1 MEVVRKHQQFKLSHE
16 YNALIKRIYPEP
28 SLRTPFG
35 SASVTVQAGTL
46 SQPHLHHE
54 HETFIIVSGHGEFVQ
69 DSVRRNISAGD
80 VIYIKPFSEHY
91 IEAHPQSHVEF
102 MSIWWEDLESEA
114 EPRTTRQILFTPPP
128 TPNGDLHLGHISGPY
143 ICADIIK
150 RYLQG
155 QGTSASL
162 IVGLDKHQS
171 YVDLKAQQQGVHAR
185 DIYEKFSRSIMC
197 TFDNANIGYDDVHDC
212 DSQFHLD
219 FVHDFIERL
228 IAKDILQIKEQT
240 IAECTGCQ
248 IEVFDAFAR
257 GGCPT
262 CHAPSN
268 GCVCEDCGSP
278 NNSYNL
284 HDVSCNLCGATPTQR
299 RGKKGV
305 LDLGR
310 CGADFVN
317 AGFQVTAPP
326 KLENYLLKQR
336 ALAQEDYVVT
346 FQSEWGVPSRH
357 PELRGQSYLA
367 WIEMAAGYLAAVYKG
382 VFGEE
387 VSDVERAIER
397 LNAADFEIIHLM
409 GFDNS
414 FYYAHLYPQL
424 FAALGVRGL
433 KITFVVNEFLLLDQL
448 KFSTSRNHAIWA
460 NDVFTSPAIA
470 DWYRFYLSLKRPDVH
485 RENYDRSEFENF
497 RQSALADLT
506 QVFATHRQRL
516 DGQFAGV
523 VPQPG
528 SWTRLHQ
535 EYGTFFN
542 QHKVHLSNALSVP
555 NGYAV
560 KQYAS
565 SVKQLLDVVAR
576 FQRMTC
582 GDFEASADHGERR
595 TSMHLEAEAM
605 TLLRLHLG
613 CIMPQVIC
621 ELDRP

>member
-16 YNALIKRIYPEP
+16 YNARIKRIYPEP

-35 SASVTVQAGTL
+35 SACVTVEAGTL

-54 HETFIIVSGHGEFVQ
+54 HETFIIVSGHGAFVQ
-69 DSVRRNISAGD
+69 NNIRSNISAGD

-91 IEAHPQSHVEF
+91 IEAHPQSQVEF
-102 MSIWWEDLESEA
+102 MTIWWENAESQSES
-114 EPRTTRQILFTPPP
+114 RTTRQILFTPPP

-150 RYLQG
+150 RYLQS
-155 QGTSASL
+155 QGTPASL

-171 YVDLKAQQQGVHAR
+171 YVDLKARQQGISAR
-185 DIYEKFSRSIMC
+185 DVYKQFSRSILC
-197 TFDNANIGYDDVHDC
+197 TFDNAGIGYDDVHDC
-212 DSQFHLD
+212 DSHFHLE
-219 FVHDFIERL
+219 FVHDFIQCL
-228 IAKDILQIKEQT
+228 LAKDILQIKPQN
-240 IAECTGCQ
+240 IAWCADCR

-262 CHAPSN
+262 CHATSN
-268 GCVCEDCGSP
+268 GCICEDCGSP

-284 HDVSCNLCGATPTQR
+284 HDVSCNLCDATPTLQQ
-299 RGKKGV
+299 GKKGV

-310 CGADFVN
+310 CAGDFVH
-317 AGFQVTAPP
+317 ASFQVTAPP
-326 KLENYLLKQR
+326 KLEKYLLKQQ

-346 FQSEWGVPSRH
+346 FHSEWGVPSRH
-357 PELRGQSYLA
+357 PQLRGQSYLA
-367 WIEMAAGYLAAVYKG
+367 WIEMAAGYLAAIYKS

-397 LNAADFEIIHLM
+397 LNGADFEIIHLM

-424 FAALGVRGL
+424 LAALGVRAL

-460 NDVFTSPAIA
+460 NDVFTSPAAA
-470 DWYRFYLSLKRPDVH
+470 DWYRFYLSLKRPDVN
-485 RENYDRSEFENF
+485 RENYDRSEFESF
-497 RQSALADLT
+497 RQSSLADLT
-506 QVFATHRQRL
+506 QLLAIHRQRL

-535 EYGTFFN
+535 EYDTFFN
-542 QHKVHLSNALSVP
+542 RHKIHLGNALGVP

-565 SVKQLLDVVAR
+565 SVKQLLDVVIR
-576 FQRMTC
+576 FQRMTSS
-582 GDFEASADHGERR
+582 DFEDSADHGERR
-595 TSMHLEAEAM
+595 TSMYLEAQAM
-605 TLLRLHLG
+605 ALLRLHLG
-613 CIMPQVIC
+613 CIMPQVIG
-621 ELDRP
+621 ELDRL